1 VARVTTKQRAKRLD
15 TVAAKRTA
23 ASPSDPSGAGTTAA
37 VVREALPEVFHLAAS
52 QRIRIGYIACEK
64 GEVLCGAPVALQ
76 PCLSALFAPKVTC
89 WLCAALAVRDGIV
102 IEGVSL

>member
-1 VARVTTKQRAKRLD
+1 MTAKRGKSRSAAPAKW
-15 TVAAKRTA
+15 TAAK
-23 ASPSDPSGAGTTAA
+23 PSDPTGAGTTAT
-37 VVREALPEVFHLAAS
+37 VVREAVAEVFHLAAS

-76 PCLSALFAPKVTC
+76 PCLGALFAPAVTC
-89 WLCAALAVRDGIV
+89 WLCALLAERDGIA